1 MRNLKHTIAGIMAV
15 VLIGSLV
22 VSQAAEITS
31 VNANKNNIKNNNLL
45 EVSDVTDEE
54 ISDVVYIE
62 EDAQPVEELT
72 EEEKQEAQQ
81 SVEIVD
87 YIKDDYEFKDNIV
100 EQSKPFEPV
109 SGYVIT
115 TTGGLNIRAAQ
126 SLDSE
131 ILDSLE
137 YGQMIDIIDETD
149 EWYVIP
155 YGENDGVAYVLK
167 EYVTTS
173 YEEAKKILLENV
185 MYESGV
191 VTVEGGSL
199 NVRSG
204 AGTEGT
210 VIIDQ
215 IANGDCIVVL
225 DRVDDDWMKVYYGNN
240 YATGYVMSKY
250 VSIGGMVSREKVA
263 ENRIERIN
271 AISEEGLFVINGSKA
286 VECKRMPTE
295 DSNVINT
302 FKNGDKC
309 LIVSEGSEWTKIAYG
324 PYRSTGYVK
333 SDYVMTKAAY
343 DNMIAQRTASTQSNT
358 STTAKTTTSSSTSK
372 TKTVTKSES
381 NSNPAPSS
389 KGQAIVNAAAKYIGV
404 KYVYGGASPSGFD
417 CSGLVQYACK
427 QVGISVNRTSRAQY
441 SNGVAVSKSNLQPG
455 DLVFFS
461 NGSGISHVGIYA
473 GNGQVIHS
481 PRPGKTVCYIPLST
495 ICGYS
500 TYVGARRVY

>member
-31 VNANKNNIKNNNLL
+31 VNANKNAVKNNNVL
-45 EVSDVTDEE
+45 EVSDAKEDV
-54 ISDVVYIE
+54 SDVVYIE
-62 EDAQPVEELT
+62 EEQPVEEMT
-72 EEEKQEAQQ
+72 EEEVEEAAQ

-87 YIKDDYEFKDNIV
+87 YRTGEFDFPENQIEK
-100 EQSKPFEPV
+100 SKPFEPV

-137 YGQMIDIIDETD
+137 YGQEIDIIDETD
-149 EWYVIP
+149 DWYVIP
-155 YGENDGVAYVLK
+155 YGEDNGVAYVLK

-191 VTVEGGSL
+191 VNVEGGSL

-210 VIIDQ
+210 VVIDQ
-215 IANGDCIVVL
+215 IANGDVIVVL
-225 DRVDDDWMKVYYGNN
+225 DRVDDEWMKVYYGTN
-240 YATGYVMSKY
+240 YSTGYVMSKY
-250 VSIGGMVSREKVA
+250 VSIGGMVSRDKVA
-263 ENRIERIN
+263 ESRIERIN
-271 AISEEGLFVINGSKA
+271 AISEDGLFVINGSSA

-343 DNMIAQRTASTQSNT
+343 DNMIAQRTASTQNST
-358 STTAKTTTSSSTSK
+358 STTKKTTATSTTKAKTE
-372 TKTVTKSES
+372 TKSES

-461 NGSGISHVGIYA
+461 KGSGISHVGIYA